1 MTPESIDRVRP
12 ETPSEHNEVQSIMTG
27 DLSATTSTLYIL
39 KRRKIAPGFGVPA
52 RRDFSSIAVAMQLK
66 SQRSWRDK

>member
-1 MTPESIDRVRP
+1 MGQTGGFAASSWLVR
-12 ETPSEHNEVQSIMTG
+12 QAA
-27 DLSATTSTLYIL
+27 SALYIL
-39 KRRKIAPGFGVPA
+39 KCRKIAPGFGVPA